1 MAIPAVRLDDLT
13 HPQFAP
19 EMLELRNGAAAFAE
33 MVPLDVDVILG
44 QAVAE
49 LGGEIT
55 DFGPDLFREPLDVLI
70 AAMKAEAGFD
80 GFGQVSAYAQLV
92 GMAKNRLLIIDM
104 VNRFPEIREIPIE
117 RPIFIAGQPRTGTT
131 HLHNLLAADPNLRS
145 LPYWESQQPVPFPS
159 EVGVSP
165 DPRLARC
172 GDGLAIGEAMMPY
185 FKRMHE
191 MTVDHVHEEIQL
203 LANSF
208 STMYFETMAVM
219 PSWRDWYLAHDQTPF
234 YDELKLQLQ
243 VMTFLRGGKR
253 WVLKSPQHLEQF
265 AALRNVFPDA
275 TMLVNHRDPVS
286 VTISLITMLA
296 YVSRISH
303 SEVDVP
309 AIGRYWAD
317 RNAVMSESCL
327 RDRHLLPAEQSMDVI
342 FHEFMA
348 DDLGTVER
356 IYDLAEMPYGDDAR
370 TAHRN
375 YLAHHERDR
384 HGKVVY
390 EFEQF
395 GVDPGELRQ
404 RLAPYVERF
413 GVKVEWPV

>member
-1 MAIPAVRLDDLT
+1 MAIPAVRLDDLAY
-13 HPQFAP
+13 PQFAP
-19 EMLELRNGAAAFAE
+19 EMLELRQGAAAFATL
-33 MVPLDVDVILG
+33 VPLDADVILG
-44 QAVAE
+44 QAVAD

-55 DFGPDLFREPLDVLI
+55 DFGPEIFREPLEVLLN
-70 AAMKAEAGFD
+70 AMKTEAGFD

-92 GMAKNRLLIIDM
+92 GMAKNRLLITDM
-104 VNRFPEIREIPIE
+104 VKRFPEIREIPIE

-145 LPYWESQQPVPFPS
+145 LPYWESQQPVPYPA
-159 EVGVSP
+159 EVGIEP

-172 GDGLAIGEAMMPY
+172 ADGLAIGEAMMPY

-191 MTVDHVHEEIQL
+191 MTVEHVHEEIQL

-208 STMYFETMAVM
+208 STMYFETMAIM
-219 PSWRDWYLAHDQTPF
+219 PSWRDWYLTHDQTPF

-243 VMTFLRGGKR
+243 VMTFLRGCKR

-275 TMLVNHRDPVS
+275 TVLINHRDPVS
-286 VTISLITMLA
+286 VTISLITMLT
-296 YVSRISH
+296 YVARISH
-303 SEVDVP
+303 SEVDIQS
-309 AIGRYWAD
+309 IGSYWAE

-356 IYDLAEMPYGDDAR
+356 IYQLADMPYGDNAR
-370 TAHRN
+370 AAHAN

-384 HGKVVY
+384 HGKVIY

-395 GVDPGELRQ
+395 GVDPRELRE

-413 GVKVEWPV
+413 GVRVEWPV